1 MLPPEMIVTIEKIG
15 PHPDGGDHYLA
26 VTTRSNEAEICRN
39 LFCFKPDLLIDFE
52 PQWMLEKAVPRYNG
66 EWVKRGEMDA
76 TRLDEEEANLATYG
90 QRLYGFLFGDGEDLN
105 AFLRFN
111 DSYRHQ
117 ARLTLAMHGN
127 AAALWRLPWEYLHD
141 GDAFLALH
149 GRFLLSRVPHGLG
162 QMEPPPAPLPLR
174 ILVIIAAPD
183 DQKPLD
189 TEEEI
194 GVIQAALDEA
204 VRAGRVRVEY
214 LDDATLPA
222 IGDTL
227 RRFQPHVLHYT
238 GHGSYD
244 PQKERSYLA
253 LEDEGGRTRPAGI
266 AELRPHLKDARNLR
280 LVVLSGCQTARTS
293 DVDAFRGVATG
304 LLQESI
310 PAVLAMQ
317 FSILDL
323 SGIKL
328 AEAFYAAL
336 AQGDTPTQAAQRVR
350 LALWQFDEGPGY
362 DWGISALYLRAQ
374 GMRLIDPTQAAEVPA
389 DLRSLID
396 VGGLPLPP
404 YFVGR
409 KPQLRT
415 LRRALREHTVN
426 AAFVRG
432 IGGMGKSSLA
442 AKLLQRPGTEL
453 DGALVVR
460 CHEVA
465 PLDIPAKLARFLEA
479 QGKAG
484 HAEAAALLLDSRL
497 PPKGRARQALSLI
510 ADRRYVFVFDNF
522 ESVMEIPTLTPGPSP
537 SEGEGSSAFDV
548 ADPDLAGLLAG
559 LLQAH
564 WRGLCLFTG
573 RFRWRGLDEHLGRG
587 TADEIHLPALTA
599 RQTIMLMDN
608 LPRLRLQP
616 LQTKIELYKKV
627 GGHPKSIELLEGWL
641 ASGRVTDGSTA
652 LTTSLLADPNLDG
665 LLAQEWEDYFLRAL
679 LAQLRPTERVAL
691 TRLSIFRTRL
701 GDEAFDYAG
710 VEAATARRWLDLS
723 LLQRERVEVL
733 DLPKEMQSL
742 LHLLPEA
749 ERGKLMRA
757 ESHSVHPVVGEY
769 LLGQVPTNELHEL
782 HTWAAAYHGQPFVE
796 MARQVIVRSG
806 QSLSEEQIEQ
816 EACRGAVRFATH
828 RTDDLAQAHAAM
840 ARALEWQHHLFQA
853 GAYEAAGDI
862 VTAVI
867 PVLYRWGERDR
878 AKALLRGS
886 TETLE
891 GFDKAVAQGNLTQ
904 LLAEEGKLEEALV
917 NTKKAYRTFEAI
929 GDKRNMSVALNH
941 QSNIYVMMGRHEDAI
956 TTSERQLELDRELKD
971 ERGQAISLHQ
981 LSVLYRRQGDYA
993 TALACSEEAEK
1004 LNRKL
1009 NHEVGVAPNLHQQGL
1024 ILNDMARAAQ
1034 THKERTTHRRAAAER
1049 FQQSLAIKRRI
1060 GYEGG
1065 VADSLGELGK
1075 LLMDAGQMREAIAA
1089 FTEALEID
1097 QQLGRPAKVATD
1109 LEFLGSVHELQGQY
1123 AAALEKYQQALKLA
1137 RQYSSPQH
1145 VAIVENH
1152 IARVQAK
1159 LGGG

>member
-1 MLPPEMIVTIEKIG
+1 MLPPEMIVTIERIG
-15 PHPDGGDHYLA
+15 PHPDGGDQYLA
-26 VTTRSNEAEICRN
+26 VTTRSNSAEICRN
-39 LFCFKPDLLIDFE
+39 LFCFQPDLLVDLE
-52 PQWMLEKAVPRYNG
+52 PQWMLEKAVPRHSG
-66 EWVKRGEMDA
+66 ETIKRGPGNA
-76 TRLDEEEANLATYG
+76 KRLDKEEKDLATYG
-90 QRLYGFLFGDGEDLN
+90 QRLYGFLFGDGEKLKS
-105 AFLRFN
+105 FLEFN
-111 DSYRHQ
+111 DSYRRQ

-127 AAALWRLPWEYLHD
+127 ASALWRLPWEYLHD
-141 GDAFLALH
+141 GHDFLALY

-162 QMEPPPAPLPLR
+162 QMQPPPAPLPLR
-174 ILVIIAAPD
+174 ILLIVAAPD

-253 LEDEGGRTRPAGI
+253 LEDDSGTTHPAGI
-266 AELRPHLKDARNLR
+266 AELRPHLKDAPDLR

-317 FSILDL
+317 FSILDQ

-362 DWGISALYLRAQ
+362 DWGIPALYLRAQ
-374 GMRLIDPTQAAEVPA
+374 GMRLIDPSQTSEVSQ
-389 DLRSLID
+389 DFRSLLD
-396 VGGLPLPP
+396 MGGLPLPP

-415 LRRALREHTVN
+415 LRRALRERTVN
-426 AAFVRG
+426 AVFVRG

-442 AKLLQRPGTEL
+442 AKLLQRPGTDL
-453 DGALVVR
+453 DSALVVR

-497 PPKGRARQALSLI
+497 PPKDRARQALSSI

-522 ESVMEIPTLTPGPSP
+522 ESVMDISP
-537 SEGEGSSAFDV
+537 LSLEGRGAGGEGEAAFKV
-548 ADPDLAGLLAG
+548 ADPDLADLLAG

-573 RFRWRGLDEHLGRG
+573 RYRWRGLDEHLGRG
-587 TADEIHLPALTA
+587 TAAEIHLPALTA
-599 RQTIMLMDN
+599 SQTIMLMDN

-641 ASGRVTDGSTA
+641 ASGRVTD
-652 LTTSLLADPNLDG
+652 LLKDPNLDG

-679 LAQLRPTERVAL
+679 LAQLRPAEREAL

-701 GDEAFDYAG
+701 DDAAFEYAG
-710 VEAATARRWLDLS
+710 VEATTVRRWLDLS
-723 LLQRERVEVL
+723 LLQREVGQIANL
-733 DLPKEMQSL
+733 SY
-742 LHLLPEA
+742 
-749 ERGKLMRA
+749 
-757 ESHSVHPVVGEY
+757 SVHPVVGEY
-769 LLGQVPTNELHEL
+769 LLGQVPPDALRDL

-796 MARQVIVRSG
+796 MARQAIAQSG
-806 QSLSEEQIEQ
+806 QSATDEQIEVL
-816 EACRGAVRFATH
+816 ARDARGVVGQMVA
-828 RTDDLAQAHAAM
+828 RTDDLAQARGAM
-840 ARALEWQHHLFQA
+840 ARALEWQHHLFA
-853 GAYEAAGDI
+853 ACDYEAADDI
-862 VTAVI
+862 VNAVWAI
-867 PVLYRWGERDR
+867 LSRWGERDR

-886 TETLE
+886 IDTLE
-891 GFDKAVAQGNLTQ
+891 GFSKAVAQGNLAT
-904 LLAEEGKLEEALV
+904 LLLQEGKLDEALATYQEV
-917 NTKKAYRTFEAI
+917 YCTFESLEGKQQMA
-929 GDKRNMSVALNH
+929 GVLNQ
-941 QSNIYVMMGRHEDAI
+941 QSILYDMMGQYDDAVI
-956 TTSERQLELDRELKD
+956 TGEKGLELERERGD
-971 ERGQAISLHQ
+971 EEGQAIILHQ
-981 LSVLYRRQGDYA
+981 LSIFYRNKGDYP
-993 TALACSEEAEK
+993 TALARSEEAEK
-1004 LNRKL
+1004 LARKVKNEAL
-1009 NHEVGVAPNLHQQGL
+1009 TATTLHEQGI
-1024 ILNDMARAAQ
+1024 ILNVLAHAAQ
-1034 THKERTTHRRAAAER
+1034 TAEEGTTHRRAAVER
-1049 FQQSLAIKRRI
+1049 FQEGLLMTRRI
-1060 GYEGG
+1060 GDEAGA
-1065 VADSLGELGK
+1065 ADTLSELGK
-1075 LLMDAGQMREAIAA
+1075 LLMDARQYREAIDAI
-1089 FTEALEID
+1089 TEGLEIR
-1097 QQLGRPAKVATD
+1097 QRLGLAAKIGIS
-1109 LEFLGSVHELQGQY
+1109 LEHLGTIHERQGQY
-1123 AAALEKYQQALKLA
+1123 AAALEKYQQALALLQ
-1137 RQYSSPQH
+1137 QYGSPQQQ
-1145 VAIVENH
+1145 AIEENH

-1159 LGGG
+1159 MGSG